1 MQRRHVF
8 VALGLLALGCS
19 QGSTK
24 KKGGLGGS
32 FTKSKGRSRLDKGP
46 QTMGD
51 MLLKSY
57 VADLKGTSKQKQLT
71 AARELGNMGP
81 GATDA
86 LPALEKLTGGGDAEV
101 RAAAKAAVAA
111 IKRR

>member
-8 VALGLLALGCS
+8 AVLGLLALGCS
-19 QGSTK
+19 QESAK

-32 FTKSKGRSRLDKGP
+32 YTRSKGRSRLDKGP

-57 VADLKGTSKQKQLT
+57 IADLKSTSKQKQLT

-81 GATDA
+81 TASGAV
-86 LPALEKLTGGGDAEV
+86 PALEKLAGGGDAEV
-101 RAAAKAAVAA
+101 RAAAKAAVTA

>member
-8 VALGLLALGCS
+8 AALGLLALGCS

-32 FTKSKGRSRLDKGP
+32 YTKSKGRSRLDKGP

-57 VADLKGTSKQKQLT
+57 IADLKGTSKQKQLT

-81 GATDA
+81 TASNA
-86 LPALEKLTGGGDAEV
+86 LPTLEKLTGGGDAEV
-101 RAAAKAAVAA
+101 RAAAKAAVTA
-111 IKRR
+111 IRRR